1 LKKKGHFFYFSV
13 YFCTFR
19 AVLDIKQS
27 INLLKNTAMVK
38 TITFNELRKIKDS
51 LPSGS
56 SQRIADQLGISVET
70 VRNYF
75 GGSNYRD
82 GKSAGVHIEPG
93 PDGGLVMLD
102 DTIILD
108 IAMEILEKHKS

>member
-1 LKKKGHFFYFSV
+1 
-13 YFCTFR
+13 
-19 AVLDIKQS
+19 
-27 INLLKNTAMVK
+27 MVK
-38 TITFNELRKIKDS
+38 TITFNNLRKIKDS

-56 SQRIADQLGISVET
+56 SQRIADQLGVSVET

-75 GGSNYRD
+75 GGYNYRD
-82 GKSAGVHIEPG
+82 GKSVGVHLEPG

-108 IAMEILEKHKS
+108 MAMSILDDAKISHIS

>member
-1 LKKKGHFFYFSV
+1 MPI
-13 YFCTFR
+13 FR
-19 AVLDIKQS
+19 ADLSNKS
-27 INLLKNTAMVK
+27 TNFKTHMAMIK

-56 SQRIADQLGISVET
+56 SQRIADKLGVSVET

-82 GKSAGVHIEPG
+82 GKSVGVHIEPG

-102 DTIILD
+102 DTVILD
-108 IAMEILEKHKS
+108 MALDILEGKKS

>member
-1 LKKKGHFFYFSV
+1 
-13 YFCTFR
+13 
-19 AVLDIKQS
+19 
-27 INLLKNTAMVK
+27 MVK
-38 TITFNELRKIKDS
+38 TITFNNLRKIKDS

-56 SQRIADQLGISVET
+56 SQRIADQLGVSVET

-75 GGSNYRD
+75 GGYNYRD
-82 GKSAGVHIEPG
+82 GKSVGVHIEPG

-108 IAMEILEKHKS
+108 MAMGILDDAKISHIS

>member
-1 LKKKGHFFYFSV
+1 
-13 YFCTFR
+13 
-19 AVLDIKQS
+19 
-27 INLLKNTAMVK
+27 MVK
-38 TITFNELRKIKDS
+38 TITFNDLRKIKDS

-56 SQRIADQLGISVET
+56 SQLIADQLGVSVET

-75 GGSNYRD
+75 GGYNYRD
-82 GKSAGVHIEPG
+82 GKSVGVHIEPG

-108 IAMEILEKHKS
+108 MAMGILDDAKISHIS

>member
-1 LKKKGHFFYFSV
+1 M
-13 YFCTFR
+13 
-19 AVLDIKQS
+19 
-27 INLLKNTAMVK
+27 AMIK

-56 SQRIADQLGISVET
+56 SQRIADKLGVSVET

-82 GKSAGVHIEPG
+82 GKSVGVHIEPG

-102 DTIILD
+102 DTVILD
-108 IAMEILEKHKS
+108 MALEIIQEKKS

>member
-1 LKKKGHFFYFSV
+1 M
-13 YFCTFR
+13 
-19 AVLDIKQS
+19 
-27 INLLKNTAMVK
+27 AMTK

-56 SQRIADQLGISVET
+56 SQHIADELGVTVET

-75 GGSNYRD
+75 GGYNYKD
-82 GKSAGVHIEPG
+82 GKSVGVHIEPG

-102 DTIILD
+102 DTLILD
-108 IAMEILEKHKS
+108 MALEILEGKKS

>member
-1 LKKKGHFFYFSV
+1 
-13 YFCTFR
+13 
-19 AVLDIKQS
+19 
-27 INLLKNTAMVK
+27 MVK

-56 SQRIADQLGISVET
+56 SQRIAENLGISVDT

-75 GGSNYRD
+75 GGSHYQD
-82 GKSAGVHIEPG
+82 GKSVGVHLEPG

-102 DTIILD
+102 DTVILD
-108 IAMEILEKHKS
+108 MALQLLKDKDA

>member
-1 LKKKGHFFYFSV
+1 M
-13 YFCTFR
+13 
-19 AVLDIKQS
+19 I
-27 INLLKNTAMVK
+27 K

-56 SQRIADQLGISVET
+56 SQRIADKLGVTVET

-75 GGSNYRD
+75 GGYNYKD
-82 GKSAGVHIEPG
+82 GKSVGVHIEPG

-108 IAMEILEKHKS
+108 LALEILDEKKS

>member
-1 LKKKGHFFYFSV
+1 
-13 YFCTFR
+13 
-19 AVLDIKQS
+19 
-27 INLLKNTAMVK
+27 MVK

-56 SQRIADQLGISVET
+56 SKRIAENLGISVDT

-75 GGSNYRD
+75 GGSHYQD
-82 GKSAGVHIEPG
+82 GKSVGVHLEPG

-108 IAMEILEKHKS
+108 MAMNILKEKDA

>member
-1 LKKKGHFFYFSV
+1 
-13 YFCTFR
+13 
-19 AVLDIKQS
+19 
-27 INLLKNTAMVK
+27 MVK
-38 TITFNELRKIKDS
+38 TITFNDLRKIKDS

-56 SQRIADQLGISVET
+56 SQLIADQLGVSVET

-75 GGSNYRD
+75 GEYNYRD
-82 GKSAGVHIEPG
+82 GKSVGVHIEPG

-108 IAMEILEKHKS
+108 MAMGILDDAKISHIS

>member
-1 LKKKGHFFYFSV
+1 M
-13 YFCTFR
+13 
-19 AVLDIKQS
+19 I
-27 INLLKNTAMVK
+27 K

-56 SQRIADQLGISVET
+56 SQQIANNLGMSVET

-75 GGSNYRD
+75 GGYNYRD
-82 GKSAGVHIEPG
+82 GKSVGFHIEPG
-93 PDGGLVMLD
+93 PDGGLVTLD

-108 IAMEILEKHKS
+108 LAMKILDERKA

>member
-1 LKKKGHFFYFSV
+1 M
-13 YFCTFR
+13 
-19 AVLDIKQS
+19 I
-27 INLLKNTAMVK
+27 K

-56 SQRIADQLGISVET
+56 TQRIADKLGVSVES

-75 GGSNYRD
+75 GGYNYRD
-82 GKSAGVHIEPG
+82 GKSVGVHIEPG

-102 DTIILD
+102 DTVILD
-108 IAMEILEKHKS
+108 LALEILDDKKS